1 MGVILVMYLGGELV
15 FGIIM
20 LGGVLSVVILF
31 LGDVVRISC
40 IFLFSFFIRYIV
52 LVYEVL

>member
-1 MGVILVMYLGGELV
+1 MGELV

-31 LGDVVRISC
+31 LRDVVRISC
-40 IFLFSFFIRYIV
+40 IFFFSFFIRYIV
-52 LVYEVL
+52 LVHEVL

>member
-1 MGVILVMYLGGELV
+1 
-15 FGIIM
+15 M